1 MLIKVVLRQ
10 ERILVL
16 CFRTTLMKGFAPL
29 LMSTSLYLIVLKC
42 KYTLGPL

>member
-16 CFRTTLMKGFAPL
+16 GYRTTLMKGFDPL
-29 LMSTSLYLIVLKC
+29 KPWSFPHMTSVNLELVHKSC
-42 KYTLGPL
+42 